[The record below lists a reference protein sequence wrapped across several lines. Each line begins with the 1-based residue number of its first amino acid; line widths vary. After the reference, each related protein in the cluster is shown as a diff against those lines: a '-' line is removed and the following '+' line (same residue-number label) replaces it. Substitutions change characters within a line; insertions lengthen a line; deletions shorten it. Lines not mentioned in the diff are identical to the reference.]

1 MRKALAIALWFLGVE
16 VGAAPATQVAWD
28 AHTLSRIER
37 GDPKRGQE
45 LASACA
51 ACHGGE
57 GISTSPAFPHLAGQL
72 ATYLYRQLRDYK
84 DGSRQNPLMQGF
96 AATLS
101 DQDMADLAA
110 WYSRQRPPEPQPAAA
125 NQGPI
130 LELVSR
136 GDSKRIL
143 PPCQVC
149 HGEQGQGEKIDTPRL
164 AGQSQAYLEQTL
176 KAYRD
181 GSRHNDIYGRM
192 REIAGQLSEEE
203 ITRLANYY
211 ATLRP

>member
-1 MRKALAIALWFLGVE
+1 MRGRLAIVLCLFIAGVGQTALA
-16 VGAAPATQVAWD
+16 TRVAWD
-28 AHTLSRIER
+28 PETLALVER

-45 LASACA
+45 LASACSS
-51 ACHGGE
+51 CHGRE
-57 GISTSPAFPHLAGQL
+57 GISANPAFPHLAGQL
-72 ATYLYRQLRDYK
+72 ATYLYRQLRDYQ
-84 DGSRQNPLMQGF
+84 DGSRQNSLMQGF
-96 AATLS
+96 AAGLS

-110 WYSRQRPPEPQPAAA
+110 WYSRQRPPEPNLTTKASE
-125 NQGPI
+125 PI
-130 LELVSR
+130 LELVRR

-149 HGEQGQGEKIDTPRL
+149 HGESGQGEKIDTPRL

-181 GSRHNDIYGRM
+181 SSRHNDIYGRM

-203 ITRLANYY
+203 IKQLAAYY
-211 ATLRP
+211 ARLR